1 MDESLVFTLVWS
13 YIHERYE
20 KKKKS
25 ELSQLTTCLKENFCM
40 TRKMHREQFFENTT
54 SGMMCLLEHFSY
66 CLLKKYGYATPWY
79 MKNQPISMFYPIRVQ
94 ALDLPIPDVL
104 PAYVPNSNP
113 LGGYRV

>member
-1 MDESLVFTLVWS
+1 MNESLVFTLVWS

-20 KKKKS
+20 KKRKS
-25 ELSQLTTCLKENFCM
+25 ELSQLTHCLQENFCM
-40 TRKMHREQFFENTT
+40 RRMQTEEMFETST
-54 SGMMCLLEHFSY
+54 SGMMELLEHFSY
-66 CLLKKYGYATPWY
+66 CLLKQYGYATPWY
-79 MKNQPISMFYPIRVQ
+79 MKNQPISMFYPIHVQ

>member
-1 MDESLVFTLVWS
+1 MEESLVFSLVWS
-13 YIHERYE
+13 YIHERYQ
-20 KKKKS
+20 KRKKS
-25 ELSQLTTCLKENFCM
+25 ELSQLTTCLQDNFG
-40 TRKMHREQFFENTT
+40 TKTGEQREEIFERTMY
-54 SGMMCLLEHFSY
+54 GMMNLLEHFSY

-79 MKNQPISMFYPIRVQ
+79 MKNEHISMFYPIRIQ